1 MTAAALASVTPQ
13 EAPIRLGV
21 SACLLGECVRHD
33 GGHKK
38 DTYLVEQ
45 LGRFVEWV
53 PVCPEVEIGLGVPRE
68 TIQLESRSRGI
79 RLLGTDSR
87 VDHAP
92 AMRRWAKRQLS
103 ELAKR
108 SLAGYV
114 FKSHSPSCGVD
125 GVALT
130 GEDGVAR
137 QVGQGVFTT
146 ALMDR
151 FPHLP
156 VAEEG
161 CLDDP
166 ERRESFLE
174 RVFAYDRLRSLFAGK
189 WKPRDAVEFHARHKL
204 QLKAHSPNLHAALNR
219 LVARVAGL
227 ARGEFRSVYES
238 LFMEALGTRPTR
250 SKHADVLR
258 HAMGHLRPQLDEGAR
273 KELRVRIDEF
283 HQGSTALATP
293 LTLIRDHMRRVD
305 VPYLQGQFYLQPDP
319 REWMLRY
326 SVPPVGPRRGKIT

>member
-1 MTAAALASVTPQ
+1 MPQ
-13 EAPIRLGV
+13 EIPIRLGV

-68 TIQLESRSRGI
+68 TIQLESWSGGI
-79 RLLGTDSR
+79 RLCGTDSR
-87 VDHAP
+87 IDHAP

-103 ELAKR
+103 ELARR

-114 FKSHSPSCGVD
+114 FKSRSPSCGVERAA
-125 GVALT
+125 VI
-130 GEDGVAR
+130 GEDGAVR
-137 QVGQGVFTT
+137 QAGQGVFAR

-161 CLDDP
+161 YLEDP
-166 ERRESFLE
+166 ERRERFLE
-174 RVFAYDRLRSLFAGK
+174 CVFAYNRLRSLFAGK
-189 WKPRDAVEFHARHKL
+189 WKRRDAVEFHTRHKL
-204 QLKAHSPNLHAALNR
+204 QLKAHSPKLHAALNR

-227 ARGEFRSVYES
+227 ARGEFRSAYEA

-250 SKHADVLR
+250 SKHAAVLR
-258 HAMGHLRPQLDEGAR
+258 HVVGHLRPQLDDDAR
-273 KELRVRIDEF
+273 KELRAHIDEF
-283 HQGSTALATP
+283 HKGSTALATP

-319 REWMLRY
+319 REWMLRF
-326 SVPPVGPRRGKIT
+326 SVPRA

>member
-1 MTAAALASVTPQ
+1 MPQ
-13 EAPIRLGV
+13 EIPIRLGV
-21 SACLLGECVRHD
+21 SACLLGERVRHD

-45 LGRFVEWV
+45 LGRCVEWV

-68 TIQLESRSRGI
+68 TIQLESWSGGI
-79 RLLGTDSR
+79 RLCGTDSR
-87 VDHAP
+87 IDHAP
-92 AMRRWAKRQLS
+92 AMRRWAKRQLG

-114 FKSHSPSCGVD
+114 FKSRSPSCGVER
-125 GVALT
+125 VAVFVE
-130 GEDGVAR
+130 GGVAR
-137 QVGQGVFTT
+137 QVGQGIFTT

-161 CLDDP
+161 CLEDP

-174 RVFAYDRLRSLFAGK
+174 CVFAYGRLRSLFAGK
-189 WKPRDAVEFHARHKL
+189 WKRQDAVEFHARHKL
-204 QLKAHSPNLHAALNR
+204 QLKAHSPKLDAALGR
-219 LVARVAGL
+219 LVARVADL
-227 ARGEFRSVYES
+227 TRGEFRGSYEA
-238 LFMEALGTRPTR
+238 LFMEALGTRATR
-250 SKHADVLR
+250 GKHADVLR

-326 SVPPVGPRRGKIT
+326 SVPPDGPRRGKST